1 MAVPTRVD
9 QDLQDYYLALQNKDY
24 IEEEDIW
31 RLMDAYR
38 VKFGVDLVYI
48 AEVLLERKG
57 VVFTHVNFSQEKY
70 NLLGQ
75 VRHYS
80 MEESSA
86 DGMKGDSLRDYS
98 EEQPENSAVLYYRI
112 LRNHSCDGFI
122 GLADFH
128 GKREWTQE
136 EREAVRKLGR
146 VMRHIIYIERAAK
159 AADRKSVV

>member
-128 GKREWTQE
+128 
-136 EREAVRKLGR
+136 
-146 VMRHIIYIERAAK
+146 
-159 AADRKSVV
+159 

>member
-75 VRHYS
+75 VRH
-80 MEESSA
+80 
-86 DGMKGDSLRDYS
+86 
-98 EEQPENSAVLYYRI
+98 
-112 LRNHSCDGFI
+112 
-122 GLADFH
+122 
-128 GKREWTQE
+128 
-136 EREAVRKLGR
+136 
-146 VMRHIIYIERAAK
+146 
-159 AADRKSVV
+159 